1 MRAFEAL
8 DLAFSQVRI
17 HTSSVFTFF
26 YSIFLHFSISHFQV
40 FFLLFIIPL
49 CHSCN
54 SAHSW
59 KKKRDSYHLSIGYIW
74 KELVSFY
81 VFMVYFFFCSF
92 FLFKLGKKVVR
103 FWILF
108 RSFPQWG
115 CMFLSVG
122 LKNVSF
128 TSNPQP
134 SCLVDFSN
142 LFSSEVNKICS
153 AEISTLLGVPWSL
166 SLLLEINWISLGV
179 LECVGASC
187 LCVYPAL
194 NKSQSVFSVM
204 NVHGDICSL
213 FCLDISVLGCH
224 NHQLFII
231 FLFLGN

>member
-26 YSIFLHFSISHFQV
+26 LFNFSTLFYLPFPG
-40 FFLLFIIPL
+40 FFPTIHHTFSQ
-49 CHSCN
+49 SCN

-59 KKKRDSYHLSIGYIW
+59 KKRDSYHLGIGYIW
-74 KELVSFY
+74 NELVSFY

-142 LFSSEVNKICS
+142 LFSSEVNKICW
-153 AEISTLLGVPWSL
+153 AEVSTLLGVPWSL

-213 FCLDISVLGCH
+213 FCLGISVVGCH
-224 NHQLFII
+224 NHQLFTI